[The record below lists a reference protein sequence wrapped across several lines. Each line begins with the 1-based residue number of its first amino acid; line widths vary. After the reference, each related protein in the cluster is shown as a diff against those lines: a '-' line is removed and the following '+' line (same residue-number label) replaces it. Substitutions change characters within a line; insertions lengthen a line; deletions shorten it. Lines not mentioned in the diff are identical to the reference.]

1 MKRRI
6 IGAAFLFCAVF
17 AVRAQAR
24 PFAEYETARYLF
36 MSMSG
41 SPDILQLQ
49 RQIIENLPPGIQ
61 VRLYYNFYPGAGF
74 EEFPNVEYFR
84 YDMLSLWARD
94 VLPYA
99 VSRSDQWT
107 FVWPYEVQPGDFA
120 VEFNRPIVNSDSY
133 IAGGNLMADSRG
145 NCFTVDKNPA
155 FLDKILTQYYDCRTA
170 TVFPEVAG
178 IGHIDERMK
187 ILSDTEVLVDEP
199 SFAPVLRKMGYNVT
213 MLPRPHTPYGNY
225 SNSLLIN
232 GVVFVPTYGEPADE
246 EALKIYRSFNLKVV
260 PLNSSLLITNK
271 GAIHCMTMTYP

>member
-1 MKRRI
+1 MKSRI
-6 IGAAFLFCAVF
+6 IFSVFLFCAAC

-36 MSMSG
+36 MSMGG
-41 SPDILQLQ
+41 SPDMRQLQ
-49 RQIIENLPPGIQ
+49 RRIIENLPPGIQ
-61 VRLYYNFYPGAGF
+61 VRLYYDLYPDADF
-74 EEFPNVEYFR
+74 EELQNVEYFR
-84 YDMLSLWARD
+84 YDTPSLWARD
-94 VLPYA
+94 ILPYA
-99 VSRSDQWT
+99 VSRLDKWT
-107 FVWPYEVQPGDFA
+107 FVWPFEMPPGDFA
-120 VEFNRPIVNSDSY
+120 VEFDRPLVNSDSY

-145 NCFTVDKNPA
+145 NCFTVDRSPV
-155 FLDKILTQYYDCRTA
+155 FLEKILAQHYDCRTA

-213 MLPRPHTPYGNY
+213 MLPRPRTPYGNY

-232 GVVFVPTYGEPADE
+232 GVVFVPIYGEPSDE

-260 PLNSSLLITNK
+260 PLDSSFLIQNK

>member
-1 MKRRI
+1 
-6 IGAAFLFCAVF
+6 
-17 AVRAQAR
+17 
-24 PFAEYETARYLF
+24 

-41 SPDILQLQ
+41 SQEMLQLQ
-49 RQIIENLPPGIQ
+49 RRIIESLPPAIQ
-61 VRLYYNFYPGAGF
+61 VRLYFDFYPEFNF
-74 EEFPNVEYFR
+74 EEFPNVSYFR

-120 VEFNRPIVNSDSY
+120 VEFNRPLVNSGSY

-145 NCFTVDKNPA
+145 NCFTVAKNAA
-155 FLDKILTQYYDCRTA
+155 FLEQTLALNYDCKTT
-170 TVFPEVAG
+170 TVFPELAG

-187 ILSDTEVLVDEP
+187 ILSDTEVLTDEP
-199 SFAPVLRKMGYNVT
+199 SFATVLRKMGYHVT
-213 MLPRPHTPYGNY
+213 MLPRPQTPYGNY

-232 GVVFVPTYGEPADE
+232 GVVFVPTYGDPSDE
-246 EALKIYRSFNLKVV
+246 EALRIYSSFNLKVV
-260 PLNSSLLITNK
+260 PLNSSFLIKNK